1 MMMLRFDS
9 IKKWLYNQPRT
20 TKKLNF
26 KGTKIMTTSYT
37 PEMIKAITDS
47 APLDLVKAHALSAR
61 FGNVS
66 YRSVISKAKSLKIEY
81 ISKAPA
87 AKKDKAAGP
96 TKIAILAAIRGKLE
110 LPTREGDLTKT
121 ELETILAALS

>member
-1 MMMLRFDS
+1 MFDL

-20 TKKLNF
+20 TKKLNL
-26 KGTKIMTTSYT
+26 KKRLKNMTTSYT

-47 APLDLVKAHALSAR
+47 APLDLVKAHALSAQ

-81 ISKAPA
+81 VSKAPA

-96 TKIAILAAIRGKLE
+96 TKIVVLAAIRGKLE

>member
-1 MMMLRFDS
+1 MFDR
-9 IKKWLYNQPRT
+9 IKKWLYNQPRNI
-20 TKKLNF
+20 KKLNF
-26 KGTKIMTTSYT
+26 KGTKNMTTSYT

-47 APLDLVKAHALSAR
+47 APLDLVKAHALSAQ

-81 ISKAPA
+81 VSKAPA

-96 TKIAILAAIRGKLE
+96 TKIVVLAAIRGKLE

-121 ELETILAALS
+121 ELETILEALS